1 MDKEILV
8 NNIRNTCKKRGIQI
22 SQLEKDL
29 NFGSGL
35 ISRWVKTEP
44 ALSKVVDVALYLHV
58 SVDSLI
64 EYQRLE
70 DNKFLSQLISA
81 TEDHTVVWHA
91 YSDEVDFEP
100 KEYTMDDI
108 IGTEDMDMMQYQE
121 FLDKHREISYY
132 AKIESGYISIYGC
145 YEYHNVVDPS
155 EIQIFIQP
163 TLDAELVRQN
173 YTTEQ
178 LKPLWLKVLCTLGK
192 EAPDAIKAEEIKNNF
207 MINYEER
214 LKYNSPQVSDDDILN
229 DPENKRIIARID
241 SDEFKQL
248 QKILEDSRIRES
260 LQKGPEIL
268 SDFQRILAYYHAI
281 KKIASNKNSKAE
293 D

>member
-260 LQKGPEIL
+260 LQKGPEML